1 MTFMSNPRYCNTRF
15 NILAI
20 CLVLLN
26 NLVLWRYYGEENV
39 KQISSDKCT
48 PSSNQKSTHGLRAI
62 VTGLEHS
69 GTTLT
74 GSILYNIPCVIGAFE
89 TGYLIAESPKEIETV
104 HPWFLW
110 NMKKSNRTNLNYRL
124 VDEDVEAMKN
134 VTDFMQMYDIL
145 RQRSYLF
152 NNLND
157 EEYCETPYQMVDKT
171 PRYIYPAYFEQV
183 LEKTPGVPVIVTKK
197 NFNKLKE
204 SWDARKGNLTQQF
217 YDEVFDNVW
226 KMKMK
231 YKGRIL
237 IIHEEDVMEH
247 PEATMQDVFNHIGIE
262 FKTEYLQ
269 MTGLLK
275 KFSNDAETCKR
286 IEHLKFQA
294 GKHSADRQQSLGTKK
309 GT

>member
-1 MTFMSNPRYCNTRF
+1 MIRCNPRHRNIRF

-26 NLVLWRYYGEENV
+26 LVLWRRYGEGNV
-39 KQISSDKCT
+39 NQISIEKCT
-48 PSSNQKSTHGLRAI
+48 PSNQRATHGLRAI

-110 NMKKSNRTNLNYRL
+110 NMKKSNRTNFNYRL